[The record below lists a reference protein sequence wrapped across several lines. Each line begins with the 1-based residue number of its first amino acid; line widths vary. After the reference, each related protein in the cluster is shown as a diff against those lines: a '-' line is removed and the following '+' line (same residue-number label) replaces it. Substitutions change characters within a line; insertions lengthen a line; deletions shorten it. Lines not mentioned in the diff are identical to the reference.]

1 MSGHSKWA
9 TIKHAKGAADAKRG
23 QLFTKLSRE
32 IIFAAKQGGPSPEGN
47 ARLRLAIQ
55 KAKDNRMPSD
65 NIERAIKKG
74 SGELE
79 GATVIEMILEGYGP
93 GGVAVLVNG
102 MSDNRNRTVS
112 DVRHMFSRSGGS
124 LAESG
129 AVSWIF
135 EAKGVIGV
143 ETVGLDTDDLS
154 LKAIDMGAEDVNIE
168 EDYIEI
174 YTAMPD
180 MEKVRQQL
188 EAQGVTVDSAE
199 INMIPKNTV
208 KLDEETSLQVLK
220 LLDKLEELD
229 DVQTVSSNADFDP
242 EVVEKY
248 HSQA

>member
-32 IIFAAKQGGPSPEGN
+32 IIFAAKQGGSSPEGN

-112 DVRHMFSRSGGS
+112 DVRHMFSKSGGS

-135 EAKGVIGV
+135 ETKGVIGV
-143 ETVGLDTDDLS
+143 ETVGLDTDELS

-168 EDYIEI
+168 EDYMEI

>member
-1 MSGHSKWA
+1 
-9 TIKHAKGAADAKRG
+9 
-23 QLFTKLSRE
+23 
-32 IIFAAKQGGPSPEGN
+32 
-47 ARLRLAIQ
+47 
-55 KAKDNRMPSD
+55 MPSD

-79 GATVIEMILEGYGP
+79 GTTVIEMILEGYGP

-112 DVRHMFSRSGGS
+112 DVRHMFSKGGGS

-143 ETVGLDTDDLS
+143 ETARLDTDELS
-154 LKAIDMGAEDVNIE
+154 LKAIDMGAEDVNTDE
-168 EDYIEI
+168 GYMEI

-180 MEKVRQQL
+180 MEKIRQQL
-188 EAQGVTVDSAE
+188 ETQGVTIDSAE
-199 INMIPKNTV
+199 INMVPKNTV
-208 KLDEETSLQVLK
+208 KLDEETAMQVLK

>member
-1 MSGHSKWA
+1 
-9 TIKHAKGAADAKRG
+9 
-23 QLFTKLSRE
+23 
-32 IIFAAKQGGPSPEGN
+32 
-47 ARLRLAIQ
+47 
-55 KAKDNRMPSD
+55 
-65 NIERAIKKG
+65 
-74 SGELE
+74 
-79 GATVIEMILEGYGP
+79 
-93 GGVAVLVNG
+93 
-102 MSDNRNRTVS
+102 
-112 DVRHMFSRSGGS
+112 MFSRSGGS

-154 LKAIDMGAEDVNIE
+154 LKAIDMGAEDVNVE
-168 EDYIEI
+168 ENYMEI